1 MIEGELECLSV
12 DPWKCDAR
20 RVRQSR
26 RYDPQDR
33 CVRQVGHEGLFEL
46 LSHARHAC
54 VGFGEFR
61 HRDGNRGGK
70 CRGEDRRLGTW
81 SKPQLLESA
90 EVMRRDFGGMA

>member
-12 DPWKCDAR
+12 DPRKRDAR
-20 RVRQSR
+20 RVWQSR
-26 RYDPQDR
+26 RYDPQDG
-33 CVRQVGHEGLFEL
+33 CVRQVGHQGLFEF

-61 HRDGNRGGK
+61 HRDGNRSGK
-70 CRGEDRRLGTW
+70 CGGEDRRLGTW

-90 EVMRRDFGGMA
+90 EVMRSYFCGMA